1 MPWQQIR
8 FTSAMPNQNR
18 IDLSRQLSNQQ
29 LTFLIGPSDWQDDS
43 KPHNKSNQKDS
54 NNFLNKKT
62 NEGFSNQR
70 QDSVKQGCN
79 TILPCHLTSK
89 VDTNQGQVGDAK
101 NKSLYFGINP
111 SVPVTSSRNC
121 SYPPLHVAPL
131 GLKMVSPYD
140 SPSHSPT
147 QNPASSSTCSS
158 LSPASTNS
166 VTSNSDDQI
175 SKVLSPQF
183 YQQQQDN
190 ALISSSSMN
199 TNQHH
204 YHSEASRGL
213 HYTKEKTK
221 ENIASFMS
229 HNRHSKSN
237 MDNGKGCLETYRAE
251 NHPPPP
257 YSAHQLAYIISL
269 CKP

>member
-1 MPWQQIR
+1 M
-8 FTSAMPNQNR
+8 
-18 IDLSRQLSNQQ
+18 
-29 LTFLIGPSDWQDDS
+29 
-43 KPHNKSNQKDS
+43 
-54 NNFLNKKT
+54 
-62 NEGFSNQR
+62 
-70 QDSVKQGCN
+70 
-79 TILPCHLTSK
+79 
-89 VDTNQGQVGDAK
+89 GDAK

-166 VTSNSDDQI
+166 VASNSDDSQI

-221 ENIASFMS
+221 RTLQASCHITGIQSPTWTM
-229 HNRHSKSN
+229 
-237 MDNGKGCLETYRAE
+237 GKVVWRLTELKTIPHLRILPT
-251 NHPPPP
+251 NSPH
-257 YSAHQLAYIISL
+257 H
-269 CKP
+269 